1 MSKYIDTEAFKK
13 RILSYGIVH
22 EGDRIPIPYYKPY
35 FAEAYVAML
44 RWVCEEVDDTPAAD
58 VQEVRHG
65 RWLMTDAY
73 PHRVYCSECY
83 ATLIPNVEWFKT
95 YNIASNYC
103 PNCGAKMDGEQNE

>member
-1 MSKYIDTEAFKK
+1 MAKYIDADKLWNRLISVSENDWVSFDTIDEV
-13 RILSYGIVH
+13 LSG
-22 EGDRIPIPYYKPY
+22 
-35 FAEAYVAML
+35 M
-44 RWVCEEVDDTPAAD
+44 PAAD
-58 VQEVRHG
+58 VVEVRHG

-103 PNCGAKMDGEQNE
+103 PNCGAKMDGEEE